1 MYTLCG
7 RCEKAL
13 RITNFVAVVVFYE
26 DPLQPFLS
34 AWTTTSTATHPCGKI
49 IRNLLDGGSILLIYY
64 GLAAFIILLDQLTK
78 WLVVKNMELG
88 EKISIADPYLGLLS
102 HRNKGAAWGMLE
114 GQMWLFYIVTV
125 LVAVGIIYFFHKEA
139 KDSVL
144 FGCSLMFL
152 LGGAIGNFI
161 DRLWRKEVVDF
172 VDVLIPVINYDFPI
186 FNVADAA
193 LTIGVVMIIIHVI
206 MDEKKNKK
214 KVS

>member
-1 MYTLCG
+1 MVKWNVICRTG
-7 RCEKAL
+7 
-13 RITNFVAVVVFYE
+13 VFG
-26 DPLQPFLS
+26 LF
-34 AWTTTSTATHPCGKI
+34 
-49 IRNLLDGGSILLIYY
+49 IYY
-64 GLAAFIILLDQLTK
+64 GLAAFVIILDQFTK

-125 LVAVGIIYFFHKEA
+125 VVAIGIIYFFHKEA
-139 KDSVL
+139 KGQPL
-144 FGCSLMFL
+144 FGFSLMFL

-172 VDVLIPVINYDFPI
+172 VDVIIPVINYDFPI

-193 LTIGVVMIIIHVI
+193 LTVGVIMIIIHII